1 MALSFMEMRGLQ
13 KQAAAIKDELKS
25 GTLAFMDMRKKQRE
39 LAEIIA
45 KIKGETPNPAPGQE
59 DEEGTDAD
67 AEAVAKRSLVGLFL
81 GGVIHPAWVKVYEKS
96 AKANA
101 IVSNEELG
109 VVILWQAEQGTK
121 RDAFQIG
128 WPVWNATIT
137 QGADDA
143 WAGVKSSFPAAKRKK
158 VRYMVEQAMKAAK
171 DAMSNGVG
179 KYAIYPGGYP
189 GHVDLGY
196 SDGSVR
202 VTGMATLAPALTDAF
217 AKLRYAHA
225 PGLTGVSAVIA
236 EGETA
241 AALNLLG
248 VEITTADM
256 GRGAGLSMAEFEQLI
271 QTIPAEDQGRYSHI
285 IDSLRQK
292 VAALPGNQGEPAPQ
306 PEPDPS
312 PATGQT
318 LIERYQAGEFNG
330 EDYPQFRQRVLEVEA
345 AGADFETLRDGVIAW
360 AEANHQL
367 FNDAA

>member
-189 GHVDLGY
+189 GYIALGY

-202 VTGMATLAPALTDAF
+202 VEGSGSIAAALTDAF

-225 PGLTGVSAVIA
+225 PGLTGVEAMIT

-248 VEITTADM
+248 VEVTSAEI
-256 GRGAGLSMAEFEQLI
+256 GRGTISMVDFERVI
-271 QTIPAEDQGRYSHI
+271 QAIPADDQEQYGMI

-306 PEPDPS
+306 PEPEPA
-312 PATGQT
+312 PATGPT
-318 LIERYQAGEFNG
+318 LVERYQAGEFNG

-360 AEANHQL
+360 AEANYQL